1 MVSFRVAL
9 CTAAAGAAVG
19 ALLGLGLRRLCRAAR
34 ALDAEALQIYNE
46 GLKGETRVTLY
57 DVLAA
62 VCRHN
67 AGMAPGTRVD
77 PATIGRVTRE
87 LKPSLKQIAAMSRS
101 FDLSVNVWQAIAD
114 NIELE
119 KRTLTANDLD
129 NANPT
134 LVLCMVKRLVQ
145 EGRPWDIIM

>member
-1 MVSFRVAL
+1 MVSFRAAL

-19 ALLGLGLRRLCRAAR
+19 ALLGLKLRRLCRAAR
-34 ALDAEALQIYNE
+34 ALDAEALQIFDE

-62 VCRHN
+62 VCQRN
-67 AGMAPGTRVD
+67 ASMAPGTRVD
-77 PATIGRVTRE
+77 PVTIARVTRE
-87 LKPSLKQIAAMSRS
+87 LKPSLAQVAAMSRS
-101 FDLSVNVWQAIAD
+101 FHLSMNVWQVIAD

-119 KRTLTANDLD
+119 KRTLTAHDLED
-129 NANPT
+129 AHPT